1 MTRSVSRGIFYFCI
15 STFSLQVRL
24 FSVFLNIEV
33 PFGKPQR
40 LWQSDKAGN
49 KGLVWGTMDHSVM
62 EPSLLHKRGCVQ
74 RTQFSRV
81 GPGHQPTVPLLCNW
95 LPRPHGQ
102 AVESRVH
109 ISFENLCWTSTGC
122 GLCQISSK
130 LYVSRYRL
138 IGPHLSLMGPTV
150 WKLCQ
155 TFHRTQ
161 EFSLCFDDFSG
172 RSIPSLRWGRPAH
185 SSVGLNRRQYD

>member
-1 MTRSVSRGIFYFCI
+1 MHTKTGNCVLWECFSTWSQWPSVCHAVLTRQFCI
-15 STFSLQVRL
+15 IVSIRGY
-24 FSVFLNIEV
+24 NC
-33 PFGKPQR
+33 
-40 LWQSDKAGN
+40 
-49 KGLVWGTMDHSVM
+49 SVM

-95 LPRPHGQ
+95 LPRPHSQ

-155 TFHRTQ
+155 TLHRTQ

-172 RSIPSLRWGRPAH
+172 RPIPSLRWGRPAH